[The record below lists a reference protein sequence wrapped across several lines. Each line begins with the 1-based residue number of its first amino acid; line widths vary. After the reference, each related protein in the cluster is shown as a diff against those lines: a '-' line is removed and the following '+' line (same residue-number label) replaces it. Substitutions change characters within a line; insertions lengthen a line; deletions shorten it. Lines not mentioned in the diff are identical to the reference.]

1 MKKTPTNRKSL
12 SKNFDYQHQEEIDLF
27 QIIEELWLNKYKI
40 FIVTIIVMVAGA
52 LTYLYTPKSYKISSE
67 ILPAQDSVFTDFYNL
82 NTLFNE
88 QFGFS
93 INSNSIFDLTIANFK
108 TKDEL
113 RNILESND
121 YIKSLMKDVPEEG
134 KSSFI
139 NEFSKKFSIN
149 KPLKNETNWNINIEA
164 QDSDEAM
171 KIFEEAMTASLL
183 DLKKTLIQDV
193 EKFISLIKNQ
203 NDNEIKKLESKIKT
217 ITKIENFELQKR
229 ILRLSDQA
237 MIAREL
243 GIDGNRISE
252 IYNNTN
258 KTELNVN
265 INDTNDTLDYLRG
278 YVAIE
283 KELEILKSRTSEELL
298 LLNNEYLDILTDIEN
313 IKNDPKSSQ
322 LFEIQYLLENSDTSN
337 WIYYDLSLSDIENL
351 KHDFKIYILIS
362 FIIGLSLSTF
372 YFLIKNAYFT
382 RKISQR

>member
-27 QIIEELWLNKYKI
+27 QIIEDLWLNKYKI

-52 LTYLYTPKSYKISSE
+52 LTYLHTPKSYKISSE
-67 ILPAQDSVFTDFYNL
+67 ILPAQNSVFTDFYNL

-93 INSNSIFDLTIANFK
+93 INGNSIFDLTIAKFK
-108 TKDEL
+108 TKNEL

-121 YIKSLMKDVPEEG
+121 YIKSLMKDVPAED

-164 QDSDEAM
+164 QDSNEAI

-183 DLKKTLIQDV
+183 ELKNILIQDV
-193 EKFISLIKNQ
+193 GKFISLIKYQ
-203 NDNEIKKLESKIKT
+203 NDNEIEKLESKIKT
-217 ITKIENFELQKR
+217 ITKIENFALQQR
-229 ILRLSDQA
+229 ILHLSNQA
-237 MIAREL
+237 NIAREL
-243 GIDGNRISE
+243 GIDGNKISE
-252 IYNNTN
+252 FYYTTN

-265 INDTNDTLDYLRG
+265 INDTHDYLRG

-283 KELEILKSRTSEELL
+283 KELEILKSRTIEELL
-298 LLNNEYLDILTDIEN
+298 LLSNEYLDLLTDIEN

-322 LFEIQYLLENSDTSN
+322 LLEIQYLLENSDTSN

-351 KHDFKIYILIS
+351 KQDFKIYILIS
-362 FIIGLSLSTF
+362 FIIGLSLSSF
-372 YFLIKNAYFT
+372 YIFIKNAYSN
-382 RKISQR
+382 RNIS